1 MLCNRVKYI
10 PVYLGRPSRKGHG
23 VGAIF
28 KGWLNRTIPIIKSK
42 VGTTAKKMGKDMAGV
57 ALDAAYTASKDMLHG
72 NKGQLIYNQVDDDNF
87 NFTTPINT
95 RRRPKKAIKRKARS
109 KPVSCIRNVKRKRP
123 NSDLGGFKKVTL

>member
-1 MLCNRVKYI
+1 
-10 PVYLGRPSRKGHG
+10 
-23 VGAIF
+23 
-28 KGWLNRTIPIIKSK
+28 
-42 VGTTAKKMGKDMAGV
+42 MAGV

-109 KPVSCIRNVKRKRP
+109 KSVSRIRNVKRKRQ
-123 NSDLGGFKKVTL
+123 NSDLAGFQKITL

>member
-1 MLCNRVKYI
+1 MSSIRVKYI
-10 PVYLGRPSRKGHG
+10 PVYMGGRSRKGHG
-23 VGAIF
+23 IGATF

-95 RRRPKKAIKRKARS
+95 RRPPKKAIKRKARS
-109 KPVSCIRNVKRKRP
+109 KPVSHIQNVKCKRP
-123 NSDLGGFKKVTL
+123 N